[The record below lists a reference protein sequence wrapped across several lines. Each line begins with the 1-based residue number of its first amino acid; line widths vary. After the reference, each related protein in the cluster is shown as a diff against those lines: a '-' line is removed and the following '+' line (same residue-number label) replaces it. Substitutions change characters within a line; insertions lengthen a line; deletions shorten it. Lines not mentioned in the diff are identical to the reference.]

1 MDQPISQLPI
11 ATTITGEELTVVVQR
26 GVTKQTQVSQVANAI
41 SPGKLITSVTFD
53 SNSNLIFHYSD
64 GTTSSAGPI
73 PGYVSATIDGNGH
86 LLLTNSLG
94 YTTDA
99 GNVVGPTGS
108 QGPTGATGATGA
120 TGPAG
125 TPGTPGAAATVNVG
139 VTNTGA
145 PGSYALVN
153 NSGTTSDAVFNF
165 TIPAGTT
172 GAQGPTGTTGATGP
186 GVPTGG
192 NTNQVLAKINSADFN
207 TQWINI
213 AGTGTVTSVDGSGG
227 ATGLSLTGGPITVAG
242 TLTLGGTL
250 NVASGGSGAVS
261 LTGYLIGNGTSAFT
275 ASTTIPT
282 TALSGTVTNAQLA
295 NSSLTINGNLV
306 SLGGTTTV
314 TAINPFALTI
324 GTGLSGTSYNGSAA
338 VTVALSNTAV
348 TLGAYGSASVVP
360 TFTVNA
366 QGQLTLATNATIS
379 IPASAIN
386 TAIPNSGL
394 ANSAIT
400 INGSAISLGGT
411 VSVGTVTSLSST
423 TLSIAGTSAVPTVNL
438 TSGIVTA
445 GTTGS
450 ASLIPVVTVDTYGR
464 VTAVTTAA
472 NPQGTVTSVSG
483 TGTVNGITLT
493 GTVTSTGSIT
503 LGGTLGGI
511 GNSQLTNSTISGISL
526 GSNLA
531 ALTIGTGLSGTSYNG
546 GTAAT
551 VAIANSGVTT
561 GTYGSASVIPVITV
575 NAQGQITNVST
586 QATNAPAYQ
595 GTWNASTN
603 TPTLTS
609 GVGTQSY
616 YYVVSVAGT
625 TNLDGVNAWNVGDW
639 AIFSGTTWT
648 KVPGSA
654 SESFTN
660 LTTTNLAVT
669 GLTGYTYANGASNLT
684 ASTTIPTTALSGTVS
699 NAQLANSTISGISLG
714 SSLAALT
721 IGTGLS
727 GTSYSGGTAATIAIS
742 NTAVTAGA
750 YTNANITVNAQGQIT
765 LAANGSPGG
774 VTTFSAG
781 TTGFTPSTASTGAI
795 VLAGTLNV
803 ANGGTGVTTS
813 TGSGSV
819 VLSTSPTLVTPLL
832 GTPTSGVVTNL
843 TGTASININGT
854 VGATTPSTV
863 VATTCVVT
871 ALASAPTAD
880 TSVFGRSGLIL
891 NRTGANYIGLGTVAT
906 SLQTTADTLI
916 FRDTANT
923 TDYGRVNST
932 GFNGGVG
939 GTTPAAGAFTAFS
952 AGSNAVGS
960 VTAKAGGLTS
970 VTTGAGSLTLF
981 TGGVT
986 LASQVMASG
995 SVWRVSAYGT
1005 YAASSSANARTLTM
1019 DCVWGATAL
1028 TSVTTGNVLAVTAQ
1042 TTAWWVELE
1051 ITGSSATAAWCTG
1064 ILSSQVTSATIPLN
1078 YIAIAASVTGLT
1090 TTSTLDFKVGQTGTA
1105 TAGDTINV
1113 HSVVI
1118 ERIK

>member
-880 TSVFGRSGLIL
+880 TSVFGRQGLIL

-995 SVWRVSAYGT
+995 SVWRVMAYGT

-1028 TSVTTGNVLAVTAQ
+1028 TSVTTGNVLAVTTQ

>member
-53 SNSNLIFHYSD
+53 SNSNLIFYYSD

-73 PGYVSATIDGNGH
+73 PGYVSATINGSGH
-86 LLLTNSLG
+86 LILTNSLG

-125 TPGTPGAAATVNVG
+125 TPGTPGAAATVDVG

-145 PGSYALVN
+145 PGSYASVN

-165 TIPAGTT
+165 TIPAGAT

-213 AGTGTVTSVDGSGG
+213 AGSGTVTSVDGSGG
-227 ATGLSLTGGPITVAG
+227 TTGLSLTGGPITVAG

-250 NVASGGSGAVS
+250 NVASGGSGAAS
-261 LTGYLIGNGTSAFT
+261 LAGYLIGNGTSAFT

-348 TLGAYGSASVVP
+348 TLGAYGSASAVP

-400 INGSAISLGGT
+400 INGSAISLGGS
-411 VSVGTVTSLSST
+411 VSVGTVTSLTST

-503 LGGTLGGI
+503 LGGTLGSI
-511 GNSQLTNSTISGISL
+511 ANSQLTNSTISGISL

-625 TNLDGVNAWNVGDW
+625 TNLDGINAWNVGDW

-684 ASTTIPTTALSGTVS
+684 ASTTIPTTALSGTVT

-714 SSLAALT
+714 SSLAVLT

-832 GTPTSGVVTNL
+832 GTPTSGNFSTGTFTWPTFNQNT
-843 TGTASININGT
+843 TGTAANVTGI
-854 VGATTPSTV
+854 
-863 VATTCVVT
+863 VA
-871 ALASAPTAD
+871 
-880 TSVFGRSGLIL
+880 
-891 NRTGANYIGLGTVAT
+891 VA
-906 SLQTTADTLI
+906 
-916 FRDTANT
+916 
-923 TDYGRVNST
+923 
-932 GFNGGVG
+932 NGG
-939 GTTPAAGAFTAFS
+939 
-952 AGSNAVGS
+952 
-960 VTAKAGGLTS
+960 
-970 VTTGAGSLTLF
+970 
-981 TGGVT
+981 
-986 LASQVMASG
+986 
-995 SVWRVSAYGT
+995 
-1005 YAASSSANARTLTM
+1005 
-1019 DCVWGATAL
+1019 
-1028 TSVTTGNVLAVTAQ
+1028 
-1042 TTAWWVELE
+1042 
-1051 ITGSSATAAWCTG
+1051 
-1064 ILSSQVTSATIPLN
+1064 
-1078 YIAIAASVTGLT
+1078 
-1090 TTSTLDFKVGQTGTA
+1090 TGTA
-1105 TAGDTINV
+1105 TPSLVAGTNITITGSFPNQTINGSASGV
-1113 HSVVI
+1113 TTFSAGTTGFTPSTATSGAVTLAGTLVVSNGGTGVVTLTGLAYGNSTSAFTAATAAQVVSVINTTAVTNATNVANTGAI
-1118 ERIK
+1118 TTAASYYLSFLAANTTTSQGSNTATNLSYNPSTSIITVGTGVTGGIAGGTF

>member
-73 PGYVSATIDGNGH
+73 PGYVSATIDGSGH
-86 LLLTNSLG
+86 LILTNSLG

-125 TPGTPGAAATVNVG
+125 TPGTPGAAATVDVG

-145 PGSYALVN
+145 PGSYASVN

-213 AGTGTVTSVDGSGG
+213 AGSGTVTSVDGSGG
-227 ATGLSLTGGPITVAG
+227 ITGLSLTGGPITVAG

-250 NVASGGSGAVS
+250 NVASGGSGAAS

-295 NSSLTINGNLV
+295 NSSLTINGSLV
-306 SLGGTTTV
+306 SLGGT
-314 TAINPFALTI
+314 I
-324 GTGLSGTSYNGSAA
+324 
-338 VTVALSNTAV
+338 
-348 TLGAYGSASVVP
+348 
-360 TFTVNA
+360 
-366 QGQLTLATNATIS
+366 
-379 IPASAIN
+379 
-386 TAIPNSGL
+386 
-394 ANSAIT
+394 
-400 INGSAISLGGT
+400 
-411 VSVGTVTSLSST
+411 SVGTVISLTST

-464 VTAVTTAA
+464 VTLVTTAA

-503 LGGTLGGI
+503 LGGTLGSI
-511 GNSQLTNSTISGISL
+511 ANSQLSNSTISGISL

-561 GTYGSASVIPVITV
+561 GTYGSAAVIPVITV
-575 NAQGQITNVST
+575 NAQGQITNVTT

-625 TNLDGVNAWNVGDW
+625 TNLNGVNAWNVGDW

-813 TGSGSV
+813 TGTGSV

-832 GTPTSGVVTNL
+832 GTPTSGNFS
-843 TGTASININGT
+843 TGTFT
-854 VGATTPSTV
+854 W
-863 VATTCVVT
+863 
-871 ALASAPTAD
+871 PT
-880 TSVFGRSGLIL
+880 F
-891 NRTGANYIGLGTVAT
+891 N
-906 SLQTTADTLI
+906 Q
-916 FRDTANT
+916 NT
-923 TDYGRVNST
+923 TGTSANVT
-932 GFNGGVG
+932 GIVAVANGG
-939 GTTPAAGAFTAFS
+939 
-952 AGSNAVGS
+952 
-960 VTAKAGGLTS
+960 
-970 VTTGAGSLTLF
+970 
-981 TGGVT
+981 
-986 LASQVMASG
+986 
-995 SVWRVSAYGT
+995 
-1005 YAASSSANARTLTM
+1005 
-1019 DCVWGATAL
+1019 
-1028 TSVTTGNVLAVTAQ
+1028 
-1042 TTAWWVELE
+1042 
-1051 ITGSSATAAWCTG
+1051 
-1064 ILSSQVTSATIPLN
+1064 
-1078 YIAIAASVTGLT
+1078 
-1090 TTSTLDFKVGQTGTA
+1090 TGTA
-1105 TAGDTINV
+1105 TPSLVAGTNVTITGAWPNQTV
-1113 HSVVI
+1113 NSSASGVTTFSAGTTGFTPSTATSGAVTLAGTLVAGNGGTGVATLTGLAYGNGTSAFTAATAAQVVSVIGTTAVTNATNMANTGAVTTAAPYYI
-1118 ERIK
+1118 NFLAANTTSNQGSNTATNLSYNPSTSIITVGTGVTGGIAGGTF

>member
-53 SNSNLIFHYSD
+53 SNSNLIFYYSD

-73 PGYVSATIDGNGH
+73 PGYVSATINGSGH
-86 LLLTNSLG
+86 LILTNSLG

-125 TPGTPGAAATVNVG
+125 TPGTPGAAATVDVG

-145 PGSYALVN
+145 PGSYASVN

-165 TIPAGTT
+165 TIPAGAT

-213 AGTGTVTSVDGSGG
+213 AGSGTVTSVDGSGG
-227 ATGLSLTGGPITVAG
+227 TTGLSLTGGPITVAG

-250 NVASGGSGAVS
+250 NVASGGSGAAS
-261 LTGYLIGNGTSAFT
+261 LAGYLIGNGTSAFT

-348 TLGAYGSASVVP
+348 TLGAYGSASAVP

-400 INGSAISLGGT
+400 INGSAISLGGS
-411 VSVGTVTSLSST
+411 VSVGTVTSLTST

-503 LGGTLGGI
+503 LGGTLGSI
-511 GNSQLTNSTISGISL
+511 ANSQLTNSTISGISL

-625 TNLDGVNAWNVGDW
+625 TNLDGINAWNVGDW

-684 ASTTIPTTALSGTVS
+684 ASTTIPTTALSGTVT

-714 SSLAALT
+714 SSLAVLT

-832 GTPTSGVVTNL
+832 GTPTSGNFSTGTFTWPTFNQNT
-843 TGTASININGT
+843 TGTAAN
-854 VGATTPSTV
+854 
-863 VATTCVVT
+863 VT
-871 ALASAPTAD
+871 GIVALA
-880 TSVFGRSGLIL
+880 
-891 NRTGANYIGLGTVAT
+891 
-906 SLQTTADTLI
+906 
-916 FRDTANT
+916 
-923 TDYGRVNST
+923 
-932 GFNGGVG
+932 NGG
-939 GTTPAAGAFTAFS
+939 
-952 AGSNAVGS
+952 
-960 VTAKAGGLTS
+960 
-970 VTTGAGSLTLF
+970 
-981 TGGVT
+981 
-986 LASQVMASG
+986 
-995 SVWRVSAYGT
+995 
-1005 YAASSSANARTLTM
+1005 
-1019 DCVWGATAL
+1019 
-1028 TSVTTGNVLAVTAQ
+1028 
-1042 TTAWWVELE
+1042 
-1051 ITGSSATAAWCTG
+1051 
-1064 ILSSQVTSATIPLN
+1064 
-1078 YIAIAASVTGLT
+1078 
-1090 TTSTLDFKVGQTGTA
+1090 TGTA
-1105 TAGDTINV
+1105 TPSLVAGTNITITGSFPNQTINGSASGV
-1113 HSVVI
+1113 TTFSAGTTGFTPSTATSGAVTLAGTLVVSNGGTGVVTLTGLAYGNSTSAFTAATAAQVVSVINTTAVTNATNVANTGAI
-1118 ERIK
+1118 TTAASYYLSFLAANTTTSQGSNTATNLSYNPSTSIITVGTGVTGGIAGGTF

>member
-125 TPGTPGAAATVNVG
+125 TPGTPGAAATVDVG

-145 PGSYALVN
+145 PGSYASVN

-227 ATGLSLTGGPITVAG
+227 TTGLSLTGGPITVAG

-250 NVASGGSGAVS
+250 NVASGGSGAAS

-324 GTGLSGTSYNGSAA
+324 GTGLSGASYNGSAA

-400 INGSAISLGGT
+400 INGSAISLGGS

-503 LGGTLGGI
+503 LGGTLGSI
-511 GNSQLTNSTISGISL
+511 ANSQLSNSTISGISL

-609 GVGTQSY
+609 GAGTQSY

-684 ASTTIPTTALSGTVS
+684 ASTTIPTTALSGTVT

-727 GTSYSGGTAATIAIS
+727 GTSYSGSTAATIAIS

-832 GTPTSGVVTNL
+832 GTPTSGNFSTGTFTWPTFNQNT
-843 TGTASININGT
+843 TGTAANVTGI
-854 VGATTPSTV
+854 
-863 VATTCVVT
+863 VA
-871 ALASAPTAD
+871 
-880 TSVFGRSGLIL
+880 
-891 NRTGANYIGLGTVAT
+891 VA
-906 SLQTTADTLI
+906 
-916 FRDTANT
+916 
-923 TDYGRVNST
+923 
-932 GFNGGVG
+932 NGG
-939 GTTPAAGAFTAFS
+939 
-952 AGSNAVGS
+952 
-960 VTAKAGGLTS
+960 
-970 VTTGAGSLTLF
+970 
-981 TGGVT
+981 
-986 LASQVMASG
+986 
-995 SVWRVSAYGT
+995 
-1005 YAASSSANARTLTM
+1005 
-1019 DCVWGATAL
+1019 
-1028 TSVTTGNVLAVTAQ
+1028 
-1042 TTAWWVELE
+1042 
-1051 ITGSSATAAWCTG
+1051 
-1064 ILSSQVTSATIPLN
+1064 
-1078 YIAIAASVTGLT
+1078 
-1090 TTSTLDFKVGQTGTA
+1090 TGTA
-1105 TAGDTINV
+1105 TPSLVAGTNITITGSFPNQTINGSASGV
-1113 HSVVI
+1113 TTFSGGTTGLTPATATSGAVTLAGTLVVSNGGTGVATLTGI
-1118 ERIK
+1118 AYGNGTSAFTAATAAQVVAVISTTAVTNATNVANTGAVTTAASYYLSFLAANTTTSQGSNTATNLSFNPSTSIITVGTGVTGGIAGGTF

>member
-880 TSVFGRSGLIL
+880 TSVFGRQGLIL

-995 SVWRVSAYGT
+995 SVWRVMAYGT

>member
-880 TSVFGRSGLIL
+880 TSVFGRQGLIL
-891 NRTGANYIGLGTVAT
+891 NRTGANYISLGTVAT

-1028 TSVTTGNVLAVTAQ
+1028 TSVTTGNVLAVTTQ

>member
-880 TSVFGRSGLIL
+880 TSVFGRQGLIL

-1028 TSVTTGNVLAVTAQ
+1028 TSVTTGNVLAVTTQ

>member
-880 TSVFGRSGLIL
+880 TSVFGRQGLIL